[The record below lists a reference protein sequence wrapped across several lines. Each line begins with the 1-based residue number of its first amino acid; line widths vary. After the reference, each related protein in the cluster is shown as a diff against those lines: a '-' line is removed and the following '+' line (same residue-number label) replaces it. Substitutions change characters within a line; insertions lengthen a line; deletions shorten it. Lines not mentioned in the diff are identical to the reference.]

1 MWWMVLRR
9 QAIWKKQ
16 KGWVLLYME
25 DKQQKNQNSEPE
37 RASDFEFLQEK
48 IKERPIDK
56 KKLLQK
62 TLITASMALVFGL
75 VACLTF
81 LLLEPV
87 LNNWLYPEEEPQT
100 VTFPQEKD
108 EMLPEDM
115 LTEGQTTT
123 AAESETE
130 SVEET
135 TVPQTATAQTEQQ
148 TESASEEP
156 QQVYLNEY
164 QALYDSLKQVYQDAA
179 SSIVTV
185 TGVKSDVDWFNNTYQ
200 SEGSIAGVIIANNNR
215 ELLILTRKSPL
226 DNAQS
231 IQVMFCNGVS
241 AEGSIKKY
249 DVNTNLAV
257 IAVDLKAIRD
267 TILDYVSVA
276 ELGSSV
282 NNGLTGSLVIAVGNI
297 QGYNDSVCY
306 GMITSIGNTVT
317 LADNQYKLLTT
328 DIYASQS
335 ASGILLNTQGQ
346 VIGIIDTTYNHSDT
360 KNLLSA
366 IGISELKGMITK
378 LSNAEDVPYIGIYA
392 QDISVSVRAEQ
403 GLPQGAYI
411 SDIDM
416 DSPAMVNGI
425 QKGDIIIQVGET
437 QIRNATDYMNAVR
450 GCTIDRDVEI
460 TILRA
465 SQDDYEQM
473 VFTVQPKSKS

>member
-1 MWWMVLRR
+1 
-9 QAIWKKQ
+9 
-16 KGWVLLYME
+16 ME
-25 DKQQKNQNSEPE
+25 EKQQDNQNNEPE
-37 RASDFEFLQEK
+37 RSSDFEFLQEK

-56 KKLLQK
+56 KKLLQR
-62 TLITASMALVFGL
+62 TMITASLALLFGL

-115 LTEGQTTT
+115 LTEGETGTQTESDVESTEQQTTQIAT
-123 AAESETE
+123 SETE
-130 SVEET
+130 SEESGT
-135 TVPQTATAQTEQQ
+135 TQ
-148 TESASEEP
+148 EP
-156 QQVYLNEY
+156 QDAYLNEY
-164 QALYDSLKQVYQDAA
+164 QAMYNSLHKVYQNAS

-185 TGVKSDVDWFNNTYQ
+185 TGVKSDVDWFNNTYE
-200 SEGSIAGVIIANNNR
+200 SEGNIAGVIIANNNR

-226 DNAQS
+226 DSAQS
-231 IQVMFCNGVS
+231 IMVTFCNGVS
-241 AEGSIKKY
+241 TEGSIKKY

-257 IAVDLKAIRD
+257 IAVDLKYLRD
-267 TILDYVSVA
+267 TTLDYVSVA
-276 ELGSSV
+276 TLGSSV
-282 NNGLTGSLVIAVGNI
+282 DNALTGSLAIAVGNI
-297 QGYNDSVCY
+297 QGYMDSVCY
-306 GMITSIGNTVT
+306 GMITSVGNPIT

-346 VIGIIDTTYNHSDT
+346 VIGIIDNTYNHSDT
-360 KNLLSA
+360 KNMLSA
-366 IGISELKGMITK
+366 IGISELKGMIAK
-378 LSNAEDVPYIGIYA
+378 LSNAEEVPYIGIYA
-392 QDISVSVRAEQ
+392 QDISSSVRIKQ

-425 QKGDIIIQVGET
+425 QKGDIIIQVGST
-437 QIRNATDYMNAVR
+437 QIHGATDYMNAVR
-450 GCTIDRDVEI
+450 GCTVEKDVEI

-465 SQDDYEQM
+465 SKDDYEQM
-473 VFTVQPKSKS
+473 VFTVQPKARS

>member
-1 MWWMVLRR
+1 MSKESRY
-9 QAIWKKQ
+9 WK
-16 KGWVLLYME
+16 GIILYME
-25 DKQQKNQNSEPE
+25 EKQQDNQNQESE

-56 KKLLQK
+56 KKLLQRMV
-62 TLITASMALVFGL
+62 ITASLALLFGL

-115 LTEGQTTT
+115 LTEGETGTQT
-123 AAESETE
+123 ESETE
-130 SVEET
+130 TAEQVTTQIATEET
-135 TVPQTATAQTEQQ
+135 PASEVETA
-148 TESASEEP
+148 ESASTENP
-156 QQVYLNEY
+156 QKAYLTEY
-164 QALYDSLKQVYQDAA
+164 QAMHDSLHQVYQEA
-179 SSIVTV
+179 STSIVTV
-185 TGVKSDVDWFNNTYQ
+185 TAVKSDVDWFNNTYQ
-200 SEGSIAGVIIANNNR
+200 SEGNIAGVIIANNNR

-226 DNAQS
+226 DKAQS
-231 IQVMFCNGVS
+231 ILVNFCNGVS

-257 IAVDLKAIRD
+257 IAVDLKYLRD
-267 TILDYVSVA
+267 TTLDYVSVA
-276 ELGSSV
+276 TLGSSV
-282 NNGLTGSLVIAVGNI
+282 NNGLAGSIVIAVGNI

-306 GMITSIGNTVT
+306 GMITSVGNVVT
-317 LADNQYKLLTT
+317 LADNQYKMLTT

-346 VIGIIDTTYNHSDT
+346 VIGIIDNTYNHSDT

-366 IGISELKGMITK
+366 IGVSELKGMITK

-392 QDISVSVRAEQ
+392 QDIASNVRTQQ
-403 GLPQGAYI
+403 GLPQGAYV

-416 DSPAMVNGI
+416 DSPAMINGI
-425 QKGDIIIQVGET
+425 QKGDIIVQVGST
-437 QIRNATDYMNAVR
+437 QIHSATDYMNAVR
-450 GCTIDRDVEI
+450 GCTIEHDVEI

-465 SQDDYEQM
+465 SKDDYEQM
-473 VFTVQPKSKS
+473 MFTVQPKARN